1 MTDKSE
7 PPRGSQEE
15 TVKQK
20 SERLKA
26 ARLQAEQNKEAR
38 IEWANRKAAARRK
51 CWATANPDRRRGGS
65 DVRSQGAFR
74 DFRVAQNP

>member
-1 MTDKSE
+1 MTNKSE
-7 PPRGSQEE
+7 PPRGSHEE

-51 CWATANPDRRRGGS
+51 VLGDGKP
-65 DVRSQGAFR
+65 
-74 DFRVAQNP
+74 

>member
-7 PPRGSQEE
+7 PPRGGEAE

-26 ARLQAEQNKEAR
+26 TRLQAEQNKEAR
-38 IEWANRKAAARRK
+38 IE
-51 CWATANPDRRRGGS
+51 
-65 DVRSQGAFR
+65 
-74 DFRVAQNP
+74 

>member
-1 MTDKSE
+1 MAEKDE
-7 PPRGSQEE
+7 PAGAGAAE

-51 CWATANPDRRRGGS
+51 VLGDGKP
-65 DVRSQGAFR
+65 
-74 DFRVAQNP
+74 

>member
-1 MTDKSE
+1 MSE
-7 PPRGSQEE
+7 KDEPARGGAAE

-38 IEWANRKAAARRK
+38 IEWANRTAAARRK
-51 CWATANPDRRRGGS
+51 VLGDGKP
-65 DVRSQGAFR
+65 
-74 DFRVAQNP
+74 